1 MAKFIPQTEAPST
14 TDKNYI
20 RYDKG
25 GYNYCI
31 EISSGSCLS
40 NCVGYAWG
48 RWRCLLGKYHNLSRG
63 NAENWWGHTSDGYKR
78 GQTPKLGAVVCWS
91 KGRVGVE
98 SDGAGHVGIVEVIR
112 EDEIVVSMSEHL
124 GRRWFTRTFK
134 KGSYDYNGYVFQGFI
149 YLPVEFEEDKKT
161 ETTTNKTPTTS
172 KAKFAK
178 GDKVKVTKA
187 VTYEG
192 KSFKVYYDTYSV
204 LEVSGDRVVIGIN
217 GTITAAVKDTNLTKV
232 TATTEKKSVETI
244 AKEVIAG
251 KWGNGAERRK
261 KLEAAGYNY
270 NDVQRYVNALLR

>member
-1 MAKFIPQTEAPST
+1 MATYKPRLTAPSESNKYYKHT
-14 TDKNYI
+14 SAGGLNKCI
-20 RYDKG
+20 HIKG
-25 GYNYCI
+25 
-31 EISSGSCLS
+31 GSCLP
-40 NCVGYAWG
+40 NCVGYAWA
-48 RWRCLLGKYHNLSRG
+48 RAYENLGYEPKLSRG
-63 NAENWWGHTSDGYKR
+63 NAENWWGYTSDGYKR

-98 SDGAGHVGIVEVIR
+98 SDGAGHVGIVE
-112 EDEIVVSMSEHL
+112 EINKDSITVSMSAY
-124 GRRWFTRTFK
+124 GGTRWFTRTFPI
-134 KGSYDYNGYVFQGFI
+134 GSYSYNSYVFQGFI
-149 YLPVEFEEDKKT
+149 YLPVEFEEEKKT
-161 ETTTNKTPTTS
+161 ETTTNKTSTTS
-172 KAKFAK
+172 KAKFTK

-192 KSFKVYYDTYSV
+192 KSFKIYYDTYSV

-232 TATTEKKSVETI
+232 TSATEKKSVETI

-270 NDVQRYVNALLR
+270 SDVQRWVNALLR